1 MGKVLAFVASIFGM
15 VIVSLIVVTVTNM
28 LQMTN
33 VEGKAFTVIKKLN
46 KKNQLKDKAA
56 FVITK
61 AAKLHLKIKKHSK
74 IFKHEIIDLGESI
87 ETFQKYRLKY

>member
-1 MGKVLAFVASIFGM
+1 M

-46 KKNQLKDKAA
+46 KKNRLKEQAA
-56 FVITK
+56 MVITK
-61 AAKLHLKIKKHSK
+61 AAKLHLKIKHHSR
-74 IFKHEIIDLGESI
+74 IYKHEIIDLGESI
-87 ETFQKYRLKY
+87 EIFQQYRVNYQNVKDMGQN